1 MSADTGLLALIDAL
15 TTKGVLDL
23 AEWERLTVETKGALT
38 EGELAEIQRR
48 RSETAPAVVG
58 PLRAKYAQKG
68 RHK

>member
-48 RSETAPAVVG
+48 RAEAEPTEAE
-58 PLRAKYAQKG
+58 PLRAKHVQKG
-68 RHK
+68 RRK